1 MCYFQQHEMKNFI
14 DNFIDQ
20 NNKVIDFLNN
30 IGKDYENADK
40 NITKFKDFLSE
51 TKFNPALAVDLT
63 SCLQLLNNE
72 KNLNDF
78 ELEDISRLFDSLREL
93 EEYNLDNYVESAHF
107 EWTVM
112 NNKQK
117 TLEITKAGIRIAS
130 VKLNELKDVLKE
142 IEED

>member
-1 MCYFQQHEMKNFI
+1 VYYYQQHEMKNFI

-40 NITKFKDFLSE
+40 NISKFKDFLSE
-51 TKFNPALAVDLT
+51 SKFNPALANDLT
-63 SCLQLLNNE
+63 SCLQFLNN
-72 KNLNDF
+72 KNNFTDF
-78 ELEDISRLFDSLREL
+78 ELEDISRLFESLIEL
-93 EEYNLDNYVESAHF
+93 EENNLNNYVESAHF
-107 EWTVM
+107 EWAVM

-117 TLEITKAGIRIAS
+117 ALEITNAGIRIATD
-130 VKLNELKDVLKE
+130 KLNELKDILKE